1 MNIIVLKIGG
11 SILAKLPES
20 FYKILVE
27 IKESGLCEP
36 IIVHGGG
43 PEINQTLK
51 RLQVESTFIDGL
63 RVTTKEVLDVAE
75 MVMSGSI
82 NKKIVTDLQKAG
94 AAAIGISGVDN
105 SLLQTEPIDE
115 TGKMGYVGKVI
126 NVNTTLV
133 RHLMSHGAIPV
144 ISPIGTDATGQ
155 HYNINGDIAA
165 AAVASA
171 INGKLVLISDTPG
184 VMENINNESVIHKNL
199 TESQIEALIASGV
212 IHGGMIPKV
221 RSALQGLTEG
231 VEESVIINGL
241 SPTDLKKYIHGEEVG
256 TKVIKEEV
264 HHV

>member
-1 MNIIVLKIGG
+1 MNVIVLKLGG
-11 SILAKLPES
+11 SIMAKLPES

-27 IKESGLCEP
+27 LKRSGQCEP

-51 RLQVESTFIDGL
+51 RMQVESTFIDGL
-63 RVTTKEVLDVAE
+63 RVTTKEVLNVAE

-82 NKKIVTDLQKAG
+82 NKKIVTDLLKAG
-94 AAAIGISGVDN
+94 TAAIGISGVDN

-126 NVNTTLV
+126 NVNTSLLT
-133 RHLMSHGAIPV
+133 HLMNHGSIPV
-144 ISPIGTDATGQ
+144 ISPIGIDAKGQ

-171 INGKLVLISDTPG
+171 IKGNLVLISDIPG
-184 VMENINNESVIHKNL
+184 VMEDVNNESIIHKQL
-199 TESQIEALIASGV
+199 TETKIEALITAGV

-221 RSALQGLTEG
+221 RSALQGLAGG

-241 SPTDLKKYIHGEEVG
+241 SPTDLKRYIQGEEVG
-256 TKVIKEEV
+256 TKIIKEEFY
-264 HHV
+264 HV